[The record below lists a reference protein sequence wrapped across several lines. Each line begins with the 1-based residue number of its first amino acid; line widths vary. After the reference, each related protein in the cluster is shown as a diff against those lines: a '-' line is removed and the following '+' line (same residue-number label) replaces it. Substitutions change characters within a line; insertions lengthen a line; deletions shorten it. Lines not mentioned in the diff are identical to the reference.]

1 MEYYGANFHFIFKT
15 NSFIISLIAENNK
28 NTNVQ
33 IIVINNN

>member
-1 MEYYGANFHFIFKT
+1 MVQIFILFLKQIF
-15 NSFIISLIAENNK
+15 SSLIAENNK